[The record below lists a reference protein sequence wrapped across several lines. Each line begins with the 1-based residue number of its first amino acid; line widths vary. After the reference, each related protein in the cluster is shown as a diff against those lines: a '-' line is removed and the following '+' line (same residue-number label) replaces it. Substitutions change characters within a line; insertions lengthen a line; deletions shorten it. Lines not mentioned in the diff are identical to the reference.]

1 MYYYIY
7 ILQSEKDNQ
16 FYTGYTSN
24 LKERLKMHNEGK
36 VTSTK
41 NRVPLKLIYFE
52 GCINQ
57 QDATHREKYL
67 KTSWGKRYLKT
78 RLLNYQT
85 GWTDLELIFS
95 MLGEASTSAIVKTKN
110 PIGFTENKKV
120 AKQGGA
126 VAGNARKELEE
137 KTGEKVV
144 SNENYLLVPEKSKKK
159 IKWFIFTNI

>member
-41 NRVPLKLIYFE
+41 NRVPLKLVYFE

-78 RLLNYQT
+78 RLLNYLT
-85 GWTDLELIFS
+85 G
-95 MLGEASTSAIVKTKN
+95 
-110 PIGFTENKKV
+110 
-120 AKQGGA
+120 
-126 VAGNARKELEE
+126 
-137 KTGEKVV
+137 
-144 SNENYLLVPEKSKKK
+144 
-159 IKWFIFTNI
+159 

>member
-16 FYTGYTSN
+16 FYTGYTNN
-24 LKERLKMHNEGK
+24 LRERLKMHNEGR

-41 NRVPLKLIYFE
+41 NRVPLKLVYFE

-78 RLLNYQT
+78 RL
-85 GWTDLELIFS
+85 
-95 MLGEASTSAIVKTKN
+95 M
-110 PIGFTENKKV
+110 
-120 AKQGGA
+120 
-126 VAGNARKELEE
+126 
-137 KTGEKVV
+137 
-144 SNENYLLVPEKSKKK
+144 NYL
-159 IKWFIFTNI
+159 TG